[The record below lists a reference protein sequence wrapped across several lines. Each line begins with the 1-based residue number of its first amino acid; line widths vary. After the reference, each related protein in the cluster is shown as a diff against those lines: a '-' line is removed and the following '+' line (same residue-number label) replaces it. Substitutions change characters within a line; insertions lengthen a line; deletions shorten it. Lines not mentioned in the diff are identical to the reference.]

1 MQVQKQVPQDTQVRH
16 DTLHL
21 MDFVEVSFPKLGG
34 VVAVIPAHNEERF
47 IGSVVLAAS
56 KYVDT
61 VLIVDDGSTDD
72 TALVAAAAGAKVI
85 SMETNSGKGAALA
98 RGIETAMK
106 SGNIEALVLM
116 DGDGQHQPKELP
128 EVVRPILEG
137 SADIVVG
144 SRFLE
149 IESDIP
155 WWRQIGQHG
164 LTWVTNSASGV
175 PLTDSQ
181 SGFRALSPRAA
192 MLLTQHQSRGFSVES
207 EMQFLIKEHG
217 LRVQEVPISCVYA
230 EPPKRNPFVHGVQV
244 LDGILRL
251 VGQSRPMLFFGVP
264 AILLLV
270 AGMFM
275 GNGMVAIFN
284 STQQLSLG
292 YALTTMLLIILGAI
306 GLSTGVILHSV
317 RALLVRMLKDKRES
331 AK

>member
-1 MQVQKQVPQDTQVRH
+1 MQVQEQLPQETDARH

-47 IGSVVLAAS
+47 IGSVVLATS

-85 SMETNSGKGAALA
+85 SMEINSGKGAALA

-106 SGNIEALVLM
+106 NGEIEALVLM

-149 IESDIP
+149 IESEIP

-181 SGFRALSPRAA
+181 SGFRALSPKAA
-192 MLLTQHQSRGFSVES
+192 KLLTQHQSQGFSVES

-217 LRVQEVPISCVYA
+217 LRVQEVPISCIYA

-251 VGQSRPMLFFGVP
+251 VGQSRPMLFFGMP
-264 AILLLV
+264 AILLLIT
-270 AGMFM
+270 GLFI
-275 GNGMVAIFN
+275 GNGMVSLYN
-284 STQQLSLG
+284 STQEFSLG

-306 GLSTGVILHSV
+306 SLSTGVILHSV
-317 RALLVRMLKDKRES
+317 RALLVRMLKNK
-331 AK
+331 